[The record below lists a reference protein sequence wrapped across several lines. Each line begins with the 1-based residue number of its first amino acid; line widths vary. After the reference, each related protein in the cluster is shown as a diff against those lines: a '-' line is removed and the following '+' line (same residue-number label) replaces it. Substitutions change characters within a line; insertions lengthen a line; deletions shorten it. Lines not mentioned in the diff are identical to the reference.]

1 LSASSSTP
9 RDADD
14 ALARRYDDVPYT
26 SSPDPARHPDRL
38 ATIGTLFGL
47 DVAPV
52 ETARVLEVAC
62 GDGANLVSIAATL
75 PNARCVGFDFAA
87 QPIARARQM
96 AGALALSNVDFLE
109 CDLRNLPADL
119 GTFDYIL
126 AHGFYSWVPTDVRA
140 QLMPRIAMHL
150 ARNGVAF
157 VSFNALPGSHL
168 RALAWDMLGYHTA
181 GIADRREQIA
191 AARALLELAGAP
203 AEGDDALMQALR
215 AELRKTA
222 QSSDSSLAHDD
233 LAPFNHAVHF
243 HAFAADAERAGLAFV
258 ADAHLSTMTD
268 AGLAPAARQMLAGL
282 DRTRREQYRDFLR
295 FRHYRESLLCHSGAM
310 SRFEIDA
317 SRALRLRA
325 VPSLDTRRAAAARA
339 SATHPDADVA
349 AITQVLL
356 ARWPHSIPVAE
367 LARVCAAAPRHGV
380 GRSIA
385 RPIEALV
392 MQMHAADLLDLRSTA
407 PAVAEVAGIRPK
419 AFAPARWMARE
430 RNVVPSVYHEALRF
444 PDAAARRMLALL
456 DGTRTRA
463 ELCASLGAPFNTPE
477 RLDQALAILATKALL
492 LA

>member
-1 LSASSSTP
+1 LSARSSTP

-14 ALARRYDDVPYT
+14 ALAERYDDVPYA

-47 DVAPV
+47 EVPPV

-87 QPIARARQM
+87 QPIARAREM

-109 CDLRNLPADL
+109 CDLRNLPDDL

-140 QLMPRIAMHL
+140 QLLPRIAMHL

-168 RALAWDMLGYHTA
+168 RALAWDMLAYHTS

-191 AARALLELAGAP
+191 AARALLEIAGAP
-203 AEGDDALMQALR
+203 AERDDALMQALR

-222 QSSDSSLAHDD
+222 QSSNSSLAHDD
-233 LAPFNHAVHF
+233 LAPFNHPVYF

-268 AGLAPAARQMLAGL
+268 AGLAPAARKMLAGL
-282 DRTRREQYRDFLR
+282 DRTRREQYRDFLL
-295 FRHYRESLLCHSGAM
+295 FRHYRESLLCHTGAM

-317 SRALRLRA
+317 SRALQLRA

-339 SATHPDADVA
+339 AAPHPDADVA
-349 AITQVLL
+349 AITTVLV
-356 ARWPHSIPVAE
+356 AHWPHSIPVAE
-367 LARVCAAAPRHGV
+367 LARVCAEAAPPPGA
-380 GRSIA
+380 RSF
-385 RPIEALV
+385 
-392 MQMHAADLLDLRSTA
+392 
-407 PAVAEVAGIRPK
+407 K
-419 AFAPARWMARE
+419 
-430 RNVVPSVYHEALRF
+430 
-444 PDAAARRMLALL
+444 
-456 DGTRTRA
+456 RTN
-463 ELCASLGAPFNTPE
+463 EGPGNTSHPG
-477 RLDQALAILATKALL
+477 DQI
-492 LA
+492 